1 MFEDEA
7 VIPSI
12 VNGFIK
18 HYGAGKTIKVYESS
32 IVRKDKCVFFLIR
45 KNLDRKLV
53 IIYPQYSIRLLG
65 RFSFE
70 EHGIFNHGYKKLNYI
85 ISSCDSKNASIIRE
99 IFPHTRPRA
108 IGLRAAIGLGDRLGL
123 ATPGHIRAVKQ
134 FNVFPILAQQSAR
147 EMERT
152 GRRPQDV
159 LDDVTWGVFQ
169 EGYRGGFAADA
180 DHLKMEEDLDEAF
193 KAGFTM
199 YTIDPS
205 DYIDTEDYSAEAM
218 KRRFEGLPWS
228 KMECSKERFLRIYMR
243 KRLILR
249 MPNMEDKELKFSEDD
264 LFKAAVKF
272 SYAILFATR
281 MYRRLKKLFRSK
293 RFDFEVSIDEIEQ
306 PTTPLEHF
314 FLISELR
321 RFGVRVHSLALRLV
335 GRFEKAVDYI
345 GDLKEFENSFI
356 EHLLISKQCG
366 PYKISVHSG
375 SDKFS
380 IYPILN
386 KLASNMIHLKT
397 SGTSYLESLRI
408 IARHDPELFRDI
420 LGHSLEHFWRDRK
433 SYHVNADPSLILNPS
448 DVSDLEL
455 ERTFLDRAEGRQIL
469 HVTYGSVLM
478 AKDGDGKW
486 LFRERIR
493 RILLE
498 NEEEFYEAI
507 AKHLG
512 RHIKEC
518 FIQNN

>member
-1 MFEDEA
+1 M
-7 VIPSI
+7 IPSI

-18 HYGAGKTIKVYESS
+18 SYGAGKTIKIYESS
-32 IVRKDKCVFFLIR
+32 MVRKNRCVFFLIR
-45 KNLDRKLV
+45 ENLERKLV
-53 IIYPQYSIRLLG
+53 IICPQDSFRFL
-65 RFSFE
+65 RSFSFE
-70 EHGIFNHGYKKLNYI
+70 EHGIFNYGFKKLNYI
-85 ISSCDSKNASIIRE
+85 ICPCDSKNASIIRE
-99 IFPHTRPRA
+99 FFPYTHPRA

-134 FNVFPILAQQSAR
+134 FNVFPVLAQQSAR

-159 LDDVTWGVFQ
+159 LDDVTWAVFQ

-180 DHLKMEEDLDEAF
+180 DHLKTEEDLYEAF

-205 DYIDTEDYSAEAM
+205 DYIEADDHSAEGL
-218 KRRFEGLPWS
+218 KRKFESLPWS
-228 KMECSKERFLRIYMR
+228 EMECSKERFLKIYMR
-243 KRLILR
+243 KRLVLR
-249 MPNMEDKELKFSEDD
+249 MPNGKDKELKFSEDD

-272 SYAILFATR
+272 SLAIIFTTR
-281 MYRRLKKLFRSK
+281 MYRRLRKLFRRK

-306 PTTPLEHF
+306 PTTSLEHF
-314 FLISELR
+314 FLISELK
-321 RFGVRVHSLALRLV
+321 RFGVRVHGLALRFV

-380 IYPILN
+380 IYPILG

-397 SGTSYLESLRI
+397 SGTSYLESLRL
-408 IARHDPELFRDI
+408 IAKHDPKLFKDI
-420 LGHSLEHFWRDRK
+420 LRHSLEHFWKDRK
-433 SYHVNADPSLILNPS
+433 SYHVNADPTLIPNLDDIS
-448 DVSDLEL
+448 DQDL
-455 ERTFLDRAEGRQIL
+455 ERTFLERADGRQIL

-478 AKDGDGKW
+478 ARDSDGKW

-507 AKHLG
+507 ARHIR

-518 FIQNN
+518 FTQHNKG